1 MKNKFTFLILLS
13 CIVFSNSLFSQW
25 QGAGTKTN
33 PYKIFT
39 FQDMKTLSD
48 RVNSG
53 NTYERTYFK
62 LMNDIDFNQD
72 TTFIPIGGQKRDY
85 SDHPADWR
93 WEYAFN
99 GTFDG
104 NYKVIRNLRII
115 RPNVFLR
122 TDTVAIFISKQLGL
136 FGLIGYNGVVKNLG
150 LERAYI
156 EGDAYIGV
164 LVAVNMG
171 SIESCYANGI
181 IIAGRLYDDN
191 LNITGASAFFIGGII
206 GLDHNAPYLITG
218 QNCYV
223 DVELEYG
230 GLVVGGISGACHRTF
245 KNSYSKSIITSNVI
259 MHQKHCFCTT
269 PNSPDTP
276 YAVQIAKYNYHLIDC
291 SIDTATYYIY
301 SQSTPKSAEEFRSAM
316 IIDSLNMEQPFPNFV
331 KGIDTT
337 MNDGYPL
344 LWWQVRDYVHT
355 RLPSDINF
363 TSATFNGSYSKQIPN
378 VTDCGFFCRVEGD
391 DVWYQYPATFDS
403 IGDTLF
409 SANIGGA
416 FGLDARVE
424 FMAYVIGNGGSMYR
438 SEESSFSLLNSQGN
452 AFTMLPVVDTH
463 SAILKG
469 YYANGYLPTIEKG
482 FEWKEKTEPEYT
494 SVYVLEDVDTMMYLL
509 SNLTS
514 NTIYSYRA
522 FIVNNATQ
530 YGEWEDFT
538 TLYDIGLND
547 IEKTNHITLYP
558 NPTKNEIS
566 ITTKGELINDYLL
579 YGIDGKEILRSEMI
593 KLNNA
598 ILNLYLLPKG
608 VYVLKVRTDR
618 NVYTKKVIRN

>member
-25 QGAGTKTN
+25 QGAGTRTN

-85 SDHPADWR
+85 SQGPARWR

-115 RPNVFLR
+115 RPNIFSQ

-136 FGLIGYNGVVKNLG
+136 FGLIGYKGVVKNLG

-156 EGDAYIGV
+156 QGDAYIGV
-164 LVAVNMG
+164 LAAVNMG

-191 LNITGASAFFIGGII
+191 LHITGAKAAFIGGLI
-206 GLDHNAPYLITG
+206 GLEENLGLNAIV
-218 QNCYV
+218 QNCYA
-223 DVELEYG
+223 DVLLEYG
-230 GLVVGGISGACHRTF
+230 GIALGGLTALCLNSF
-245 KNSYSKSIITSNVI
+245 KNCYSKGLMSPVLNFQQS
-259 MHQKHCFCTT
+259 CFCFSANATG
-269 PNSPDTP
+269 NI
-276 YAVQIAKYNYHLIDC
+276 YKYNYHLIDC
-291 SIDTATYYIY
+291 CLCEDTIFRHGV
-301 SQSTPKSAEEFRSAM
+301 STPKSAEEFRSAM